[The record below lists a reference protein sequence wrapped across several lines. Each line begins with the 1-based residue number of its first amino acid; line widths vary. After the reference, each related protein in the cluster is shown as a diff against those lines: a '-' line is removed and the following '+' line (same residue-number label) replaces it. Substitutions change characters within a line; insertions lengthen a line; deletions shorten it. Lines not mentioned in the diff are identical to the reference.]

1 MNTKR
6 KTVLG
11 IIIFVVFLTVA
22 YFAYT
27 SLSNSYKPSQEKQ
40 LAKETSSQ
48 ENKKTP
54 APDFTVFDAKGNEVK
69 LSDFKGKPVVLNFWA
84 SWCPPCKG
92 EMPHFN
98 KEYASVKDEVVFMMV
113 DLVDGQRETQ
123 EKGQKYVQGQGFD
136 LPVYFDNNQ
145 QAASAYGISS
155 IPDTLFIDSD
165 GNIVNAYQG
174 AIDEETLIA
183 GINSIKK

>member
-6 KTVLG
+6 KTVFG
-11 IIIFVVFLTVA
+11 IILFAVFLGVA
-22 YFAYT
+22 YFAYGA
-27 SLSNSYKPSQEKQ
+27 LSNDYKPSQETQ
-40 LAKETSSQ
+40 STQNISSQ
-48 ENKKTP
+48 ESKKTP
-54 APDFTVFDAKGNEVK
+54 APDFTVFDTNGNKVK

-98 KEYASVKDEVVFMMV
+98 KIYKTEKNDVVFMMI

-123 EKGQKYVQGQGFD
+123 EKAQTYVKSQGFD
-136 LPVYFDNNQ
+136 FPIYFDSEQ

-174 AIDEETLIA
+174 AIDEGTLIS
-183 GINSIKK
+183 GIKSIKR

>member
-6 KTVLG
+6 KTVFSIILFAVFLG
-11 IIIFVVFLTVA
+11 IA
-22 YFAYT
+22 YFAYG
-27 SLSNSYKPSQEKQ
+27 SLSNQYKPLQETQ
-40 LAKETSSQ
+40 NAKSASLQ
-48 ENKKTP
+48 EDKKTP
-54 APDFTVFDAKGNEVK
+54 APDFTVFDAQGNKVK

-92 EMPHFN
+92 ELPDFN
-98 KEYASVKDEVVFMMV
+98 KEYANVKNDVVFMMV

-123 EKGQKYVQGQGFD
+123 AIGKKYIEDQGFA
-136 LPVYFDNNQ
+136 LPIYFDSNQ

-165 GNIVNAYQG
+165 GNIVKGYQG

-183 GINSIKK
+183 GIKSIKK